1 METTIAL
8 YSHDSVGLGHA
19 RRNRALAFALAE
31 RLPEHTGMPTRGIL
45 IAGSPD
51 VARDSLP
58 IGWDWLILPG
68 VTAHD
73 AGYAPRSVRA
83 STTEVIRMRS
93 ATIQAMLG
101 AWRPDLFV
109 IDRHPL
115 GVHGELL
122 PALRHLRSTGCA
134 TVLGLRDVL
143 DAPEAAA
150 REWERVGI
158 VDQVRHHFDAIWL
171 YGDPAVHDQRRSGE
185 LPASLASIAEP
196 TGYLAS
202 GRPASDGGT
211 ARAGSRTET
220 DGPYVLTVLG
230 GGSDGYELARH
241 AVVAQPPAGHEHIVV
256 TGPQMPGAQVR
267 LLRSTARPGVR
278 VLDSA
283 PDVPELIASAAAVVS
298 MCGYNTACE
307 VLASS
312 APALMVP
319 RVRRR
324 QEQRVRA
331 HALARAGAVDTRSL
345 DTLDPETISR
355 WWRQAAGRPADR
367 SRIAR
372 DGLRHAASLAAD
384 LLDATYAR
392 QEAPHAV

>member
-31 RLPEHTGMPTRGIL
+31 QLPERLGAPTRGIL

-51 VARDSLP
+51 VAQDSLP
-58 IGWDWLILPG
+58 DGWDWLILPG
-68 VTAHD
+68 VTAHQT
-73 AGYAPRSVRA
+73 GYAPRSVRA
-83 STTEVIRMRS
+83 STDEVIRMRS
-93 ATIQAMLG
+93 ATIQAMLT
-101 AWRPDLFV
+101 AWLPDLFIV
-109 IDRHPL
+109 DRHPL
-115 GVHGELL
+115 GVNGELL
-122 PALRHLRSTGCA
+122 PALRRLRSTGCA

-143 DAPEAAA
+143 DAPAAAA
-150 REWERVGI
+150 REWDRLGI
-158 VDQVRHHFDAIWL
+158 VDQVRRHFDAIWL

-185 LPASLASIAEP
+185 LPPALASIAEP

-202 GRPASDGGT
+202 GRPAADNGGS
-211 ARAGSRTET
+211 GSRTDT
-220 DGPYVLTVLG
+220 YRPYVLTVLG

-241 AVVAQPPAGHEHIVV
+241 AVLAQPPAGHEHIVV
-256 TGPQMPGAQVR
+256 TGPQMPGEQARQ
-267 LLRSTARPGVR
+267 LRATAGPGVR
-278 VLDSA
+278 ILGSA

-312 APALMVP
+312 TPALMVP

-331 HALARAGAVDTRSL
+331 EALAGAGAIETTPA
-345 DTLDPETISR
+345 DTLDPRTISE
-355 WWRQAAGRPADR
+355 WWHSAVGRPLDR

-372 DGLRHAASLAAD
+372 DGLRHAAHLAAD
-384 LLDATYAR
+384 LLDAAYANQGASR
-392 QEAPHAV
+392 AV